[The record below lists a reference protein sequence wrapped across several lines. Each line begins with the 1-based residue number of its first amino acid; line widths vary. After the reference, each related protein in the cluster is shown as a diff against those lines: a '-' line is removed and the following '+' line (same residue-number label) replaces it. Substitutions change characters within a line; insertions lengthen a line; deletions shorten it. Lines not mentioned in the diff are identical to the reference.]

1 MIIGRGRTP
10 KLLQLSFLVFVLS
23 IAIIGRRGSKAPI
36 PPAHRPV
43 TRSQDPEPTTNL
55 VSEPDVMGEYASAES
70 VQTLQAAVTAMQTE
84 QGEIRQMLRQL
95 LAAKGPATDDSG
107 SQHGSRPPAEEA
119 QATGL
124 SDVPAATTPKFA
136 RLEFP
141 RFDGREDP
149 SAWLHR
155 CEQFFKAQNTPARE
169 FVSLAAFHLT
179 GVAQTWH
186 LRLELEDPAISW
198 RHFKQRC
205 YLRFGPG
212 LRGNALGML
221 TYVRQNGRPLEEYTD
236 EFQEILGL
244 TTTVRQDQEVDL
256 YTTGLDEW
264 LRIDVEN
271 LHPPNLDVAMNI
283 ARSSSRKQRWFSHPY
298 AADPSF
304 FSVPFAALIDSG
316 STHNFVDSATAK
328 ELGLL
333 IRACPFLQV
342 AVANGERITGLGVC
356 EDVLL
361 QKDANYFPVNLFV
374 IPLVGFEIVLEVHWL
389 RTLGAILWDFTALT
403 MTFTYGGRPVT
414 WQGDQVSPGQ
424 FFLAIQP
431 HVNVSNALDH
441 LLTDFSDLFQE
452 PTALPPKRQ
461 CDHRITLV
469 TGADPVAVRPYRYP
483 QAQKDEIERQSPV
496 SPLLD
501 SLRGDLAASDTARA
515 LMENIRDGSEG
526 PNWALDDGLIR
537 YKVAIVS
544 TNFLLIVHYM
554 LSDDALDA
562 YLEAGQC
569 LEELSLNHCSCI
581 LCVINRMSSNRHW
594 MYTRIRN
601 GLLTEEFLA
610 GLETFIQFATSQ
622 HSWMD
627 GEKIKCPCNQR
638 KCQNTKFL
646 DVPTVKFH
654 LAKYGFVSDY
664 YVWRFHGEANL
675 RVDVDQDVGAPSQI
689 ASEEAS
695 NAYHTM
701 VMDAAGPEFNV
712 DEIEESPN
720 PEAQK
725 FYDMLKTADQELWP
739 GSRNLKFPDGY
750 ASNMS
755 RCVDMKKLK
764 LFGMKSHGC
773 HVFMQRLIPIAFREL
788 LPLNVWKVLTELSL
802 FFKNLTSTT
811 IRVEEM
817 TKLENDIPLILCK
830 LERIFPP
837 SFFDSMEHLPIHLA
851 YEARIA
857 GPVQY
862 RWMYPFERYLRKFK
876 NNVKNKA
883 KVEGSISNAYL
894 VEEASSFCSYY
905 FDDHVSTKHRNVPRN
920 ADSTEYVD
928 EQEETLSIF
937 KYPGRA
943 FGKSKARYMTDEEFK
958 AAQTYV
964 LLNCSEVEPFI
975 EIYTEELKRS
985 QPNISST
992 TIDGK
997 LENEFA
1003 NWFNDYAHDPSNNI
1017 SNKFIKDLA
1026 KGPLRCVNTYSGYYV
1041 NGFKFHTIGYGGTK
1055 ETMNSG
1061 VCIKG
1066 INYSIDESDYYGR
1079 LVEVVQVEYL
1089 GLPVKRTILF
1099 KCEWFDPTTVGMKV
1113 HSQYKLVE
1121 VNHKR
1126 RFNRYEPFV
1135 LAMQAAQV
1143 YYCTYPSLRR
1153 DKLDWWAVCK
1163 IKARSEVEVPES
1175 SISSEESLIPPPFQE
1190 EITYNHDLMQI
1201 DEDPSHL
1208 NDPNGGVIQLDGE
1221 HGDNEDELELE
1232 EETDDSSRDSVI
1244 GDNDNGTDS

>member
-1 MIIGRGRTP
+1 
-10 KLLQLSFLVFVLS
+10 
-23 IAIIGRRGSKAPI
+23 
-36 PPAHRPV
+36 
-43 TRSQDPEPTTNL
+43 
-55 VSEPDVMGEYASAES
+55 
-70 VQTLQAAVTAMQTE
+70 
-84 QGEIRQMLRQL
+84 
-95 LAAKGPATDDSG
+95 
-107 SQHGSRPPAEEA
+107 
-119 QATGL
+119 
-124 SDVPAATTPKFA
+124 
-136 RLEFP
+136 
-141 RFDGREDP
+141 
-149 SAWLHR
+149 
-155 CEQFFKAQNTPARE
+155 
-169 FVSLAAFHLT
+169 
-179 GVAQTWH
+179 
-186 LRLELEDPAISW
+186 
-198 RHFKQRC
+198 
-205 YLRFGPG
+205 
-212 LRGNALGML
+212 
-221 TYVRQNGRPLEEYTD
+221 
-236 EFQEILGL
+236 
-244 TTTVRQDQEVDL
+244 
-256 YTTGLDEW
+256 
-264 LRIDVEN
+264 
-271 LHPPNLDVAMNI
+271 
-283 ARSSSRKQRWFSHPY
+283 
-298 AADPSF
+298 
-304 FSVPFAALIDSG
+304 
-316 STHNFVDSATAK
+316 
-328 ELGLL
+328 
-333 IRACPFLQV
+333 
-342 AVANGERITGLGVC
+342 
-356 EDVLL
+356 
-361 QKDANYFPVNLFV
+361 
-374 IPLVGFEIVLEVHWL
+374 
-389 RTLGAILWDFTALT
+389 
-403 MTFTYGGRPVT
+403 
-414 WQGDQVSPGQ
+414 
-424 FFLAIQP
+424 
-431 HVNVSNALDH
+431 
-441 LLTDFSDLFQE
+441 
-452 PTALPPKRQ
+452 
-461 CDHRITLV
+461 
-469 TGADPVAVRPYRYP
+469 
-483 QAQKDEIERQSPV
+483 
-496 SPLLD
+496 
-501 SLRGDLAASDTARA
+501 
-515 LMENIRDGSEG
+515 
-526 PNWALDDGLIR
+526 
-537 YKVAIVS
+537 
-544 TNFLLIVHYM
+544 
-554 LSDDALDA
+554 
-562 YLEAGQC
+562 
-569 LEELSLNHCSCI
+569 
-581 LCVINRMSSNRHW
+581 

-725 FYDMLKTADQELWP
+725 FYDMLKAADQELWP
-739 GSRNLKFPDGY
+739 GSKKHSQLSVIARLMSLKSENHISEKCFNQFTELMKEVAPEDNLVPENFY
-750 ASNMS
+750 ET
-755 RCVDMKKLK
+755 KKL
-764 LFGMKSHGC
+764 LRGMG
-773 HVFMQRLIPIAFREL
+773 
-788 LPLNVWKVLTELSL
+788 
-802 FFKNLTSTT
+802 
-811 IRVEEM
+811 VEEM

-862 RWMYPFERYLRKFK
+862 RWMYPFERYLRKLK

-905 FDDHVSTKHRNVPRN
+905 FEDHVSTKHRNVPRN
-920 ADSTEYVD
+920 ADNTEYVD

-975 EIYTEELKRS
+975 EVYTEELKRS

-1079 LVEVVQVEYL
+1079 LVEVVQVEYP

-1190 EITYNHDLMQI
+1190 EITDNHDLMQI

-1244 GDNDNGTDS
+1244 GDSDNGTDS